1 MATAR
6 DKGRPLRELAEL
18 LRARDVDAVYHPSDG
33 WGRGYGWIALNS
45 GGRRGCDDAVWYLR
59 AGTQVNCRRLEQPEV
74 VWGGHFQHHAPADD
88 LAAAAD
94 RITGHLVAQAEE
106 AADGGSR
113 PWPTG

>member
-1 MATAR
+1 MAAAR
-6 DKGRPLRELAEL
+6 DKGRSLRELAEL
-18 LRARDVDAVYHPSDG
+18 LRARDVDAVYHPSEG

-45 GGRRGCDDAVWYLR
+45 EGRRSCDDAVWYLR

-94 RITGHLVAQAEE
+94 RIAAHLVAQTAGEV
-106 AADGGSR
+106 G
-113 PWPTG
+113 